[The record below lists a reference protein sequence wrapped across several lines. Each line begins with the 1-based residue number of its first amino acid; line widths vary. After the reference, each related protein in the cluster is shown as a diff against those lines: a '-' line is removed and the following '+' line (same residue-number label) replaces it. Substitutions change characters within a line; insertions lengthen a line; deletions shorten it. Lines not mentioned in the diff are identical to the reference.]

1 MTALWYITWQR
12 ALTKAEERALTAH
25 LPPRRLAR
33 LEQTRSPQQRMEVL
47 CAYGLLRLALGEEGL
62 PAIALGERGKPF
74 FPERPDLHF
83 SLSHTE
89 GTALVGLSDRPIGVD
104 IEKLRPLPPRVQAAF
119 GGDIWRWTA
128 LEAQSKRSG
137 RGVGEFLHKIE
148 EGPGAVA
155 LDVGEGYAASA
166 ACEGPVSLRF
176 CALEDILPI

>member
-1 MTALWYITWQR
+1 MTELWCVRWTRPLTAGEEEKLTAL
-12 ALTKAEERALTAH
+12 
-25 LPPRRLAR
+25 LPPQRRERLAKTEEAR
-33 LEQTRSPQQRMEVL
+33 TQAL
-47 CAYGLLRLALGEEGL
+47 CAYDLLRLALGEERL

-74 FPERPDLHF
+74 FTERPDLHF

-89 GTALVGLSDRPIGVD
+89 GAALVGLSDRPIGVD

-128 LEAQSKRSG
+128 LEARAKRSG